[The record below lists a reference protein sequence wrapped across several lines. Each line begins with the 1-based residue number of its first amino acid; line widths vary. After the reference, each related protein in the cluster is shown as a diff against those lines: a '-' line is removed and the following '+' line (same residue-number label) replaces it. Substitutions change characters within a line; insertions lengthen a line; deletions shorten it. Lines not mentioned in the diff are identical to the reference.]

1 MTSDRGKRF
10 LVPEVIQMSAMDC
23 GPASLKCLFDGFR
36 IPVDYDDLRDACR
49 TDVDGTSINELE
61 RVANT
66 LGLNTKQLVVPPDH
80 VLLSEAA
87 ALPALAVMRHP
98 NGNAHFVVIWS
109 MVGNLVQMMDPA
121 AGRIWRHRGDVASQ
135 LYRHTATVSS
145 VSWREWASGEGFLR
159 VLRRRIRDLGLNER
173 DANKRI
179 SLALADP
186 SWRSIAA
193 LDAAARSIS
202 RVAEAAGVPRL
213 ENASELL
220 RHYVTDPIAVSSIP
234 SEFWL
239 VQPADE
245 VGQQLLYRGAVL
257 LRVRGTRMRAAEA
270 RPIDGEP
277 RDRELSSTPKGDDR
291 PRALTEG
298 LLGSLRADG
307 ALNAVTLISLWL
319 VNAVALVVQAL
330 LLRSVFTITSKLV
343 SRAQLFAAMTA
354 LLALMTILFVERL
367 ASAKALYRLS
377 RLVEM
382 NFRRAVLRKIPR
394 LGDRYFQTRLPADVA
409 ERSHSLVVVRTVPF
423 QAARIVS
430 CAFEVVL
437 TATGIIWLDP
447 RSWPLAVL
455 LTAVALGIPLAVQP
469 AFAGHELRVRVH
481 TALLGR
487 FYLDALLGVS
497 TIRAHAAERAVRRE
511 HESLLTEW
519 TRASLQAVSLAV
531 SVTAAQMTVTL
542 ALAAALL
549 FAYVRRQGDASGAL
563 LLVYWCL
570 SLPLLATQFGES
582 IQAYQPR
589 RNAMRRVAEIIH
601 AAEEPSLDTGLEGEA
616 DQKGAEIS
624 LSNVTVR
631 LGGLTVLDSI
641 DLHVGPG
648 EHVAIVGPSG
658 SGKSTLVGLV
668 LGWSPVAT
676 GSVSLDGE
684 PLTGEK
690 LARLRAA
697 TAWVDPAVHIW
708 NRTLIDNVTYGGE
721 NAEAASFVEAI
732 NRADLIDLLHSMPDG
747 LQTYL
752 GESGGLVSGGEG
764 QRVRLARAMYR
775 RKQRLVVL
783 DEAFRGLDAAKRLEL
798 MRRAR
803 DLWSDATLLCVTHDF
818 EETREFDRVVVIAG
832 GHVVEDGRPSD
843 LAVREGSAYSALLRS
858 AATAREWWRRE
869 GLWRHTFVERGS
881 VDGE

>member
-1 MTSDRGKRF
+1 MTSGRGKRF

-36 IPVDYDDLRDACR
+36 VSVDYDDLRDECR

-61 RVANT
+61 RVANAR
-66 LGLNTKQLVVPPDH
+66 GLDTRQLVVPPDH
-80 VLLSEAA
+80 VLLPEAA

-98 NGNAHFVVIWS
+98 NGNTHFVVIWS
-109 MVGNLVQMMDPA
+109 MIGNLVQMMDPA
-121 AGRIWRHRGDVASQ
+121 AGRIWRHRSDVVSQ

-145 VSWREWASGEGFLR
+145 VSWRQWASGEGFLR
-159 VLRRRIRDLGLNER
+159 VLRRRIRDLGLSER
-173 DANKRI
+173 DANERI

-202 RVAEAAGVPRL
+202 RVAEAAGVRRL
-213 ENASELL
+213 DNAAQLL
-220 RHYVTDPIAVSSIP
+220 KHYVTDPIAVSSIP
-234 SEFWL
+234 PEFWL

-245 VGQQLLYRGAVL
+245 DGQQLRYRGAVL
-257 LRVRGTRMRAAEA
+257 LRVRGTRPRATEA
-270 RPIDGEP
+270 QVLES
-277 RDRELSSTPKGDDR
+277 EESATPKGVNDR

-298 LLGSLRADG
+298 LLGSLRTDG
-307 ALNAVTLISLWL
+307 ALNAVTLVSLWL

-354 LLALMTILFVERL
+354 LLVLMTVLFVERL

-377 RLVEM
+377 RLIEM

-409 ERSHSLVVVRTVPF
+409 ERSHSVVIVRTIPF

-437 TATGIIWLDP
+437 TATGIIWLDL
-447 RSWPLAVL
+447 RSWPFAVL
-455 LTAVALGIPLAVQP
+455 LTVVALGIPLAAQP

-497 TIRAHAAERAVRRE
+497 TIRAHAAERAVRQE

-519 TRASLQAVSLAV
+519 TRASLQFVKLTV
-531 SVTAAQMTVTL
+531 SVTAAQLTVTL

-570 SLPLLATQFGES
+570 SLPLLATHFGEA
-582 IQAYQPR
+582 IQRYQPR
-589 RNAMRRVAEIIH
+589 RNAMRRVAELIE
-601 AAEEPSLDTGLEGEA
+601 AAEEPSMEAGLRDVESDEN
-616 DQKGAEIS
+616 GAEIDI
-624 LSNVTVR
+624 SNVTVR

-641 DLHVGPG
+641 DLHVGSG

-658 SGKSTLVGLV
+658 SGKSTLVGLL
-668 LGWSPVAT
+668 LGWSPVAS
-676 GSVSLDGE
+676 GAVSVDGA

-690 LARLRAA
+690 LARLRGV

-721 NAEAASFVEAI
+721 NAEAGSFVEAI

-783 DEAFRGLDAAKRLEL
+783 DEAFRGLDAARRSEL

-803 DLWSDATLLCVTHDF
+803 HLWADATLLCVTHDI
-818 EETREFDRVVVIAG
+818 EETREFDRVIVIDG
-832 GHVVEDGRPSD
+832 GLVVEDGRPSD
-843 LAVREGSAYSALLRS
+843 LALREGSPYSALLRS

-869 GLWRHTFVERGS
+869 GLWRHTFVEKGS
-881 VDGE
+881 VVDDG